1 MAAKI
6 TKDGLWRVSY
16 GELPGLTPE
25 EVRFPAFILS
35 VQLVARQPMKFER
48 MLPGHPKPDQY
59 KLINCSP
66 YKMHQRCAEKFR
78 VGRFLLAADAAH
90 LCNPWGGLGLTGG
103 IVDAGNLADCLV
115 GISQG
120 VADESILDK
129 YDEVRRNMWHKFIDP
144 ISSSNI
150 RRMHPANLDHV
161 MEDPFFELLEE
172 AKKDPETMTKLVNVS
187 VLAYQIT
194 DCRELMSS
202 DMTLRSITIN
212 QERERM
218 ALYWRRVQW
227 YNRIGAEV
235 A

>member
-25 EVRFPAFILS
+25 EVRFPAFILR

-59 KLINCSP
+59 KLMNCSP

-115 GISQG
+115 GISQC

-129 YDEVRRNMWHKFIDP
+129 YDEVRRDMWHKFIDP

-150 RRMHPANLDHV
+150 RRMHPESLDHV
-161 MEDPFFELLEE
+161 MEDPFFKLLEE
-172 AKKDPETMTKLVNVS
+172 AKKDPETMTKLVNVI
-187 VLAYQIT
+187 L
-194 DCRELMSS
+194 
-202 DMTLRSITIN
+202 LR
-212 QERERM
+212 
-218 ALYWRRVQW
+218 L
-227 YNRIGAEV
+227 
-235 A
+235 